1 MLKVADLQGL
11 PRKNWLIAQSLLGD
25 AEWQVAGMRVFLQK
39 YFYFLETKPSQEN
52 AAHSHDWFEFS
63 QVLLGTMEYSD
74 IRRSA
79 TFRPGDV
86 FFMPENHEHRWRA
99 LTAPLV
105 ISSFQLKLSPLDP
118 GGARVIGAL
127 RALSD
132 RHEFKLGETGQM
144 SSIARLWWRDLSEK
158 VERPLI
164 RERLL
169 ALFQVFFATF
179 LETVIGASLR
189 EIRKPGSMPPKGANR
204 ASADQ
209 IVAFLKQNL
218 GTSIQVQDIAS
229 HFNYSV
235 RHIHRIFLGN
245 YGVPIGEY
253 IRDQKLQLAQRLLAV
268 TEDSVKSIA
277 IQVGFGDSGHF
288 CRVFRRHIA
297 VSPSQYRETVRSR
310 VATPALERS

>member
-1 MLKVADLQGL
+1 MLKIADLPGL

-25 AEWQVAGMRVFLQK
+25 AEWQVAGVRVFLQK
-39 YFYFLETKPSQEN
+39 YFYFQEAKPGQEN

-63 QVLLGTMEYSD
+63 QVLLGTLEYSD
-74 IRRSA
+74 VRRSA

-86 FFMPENHEHRWRA
+86 FFMPETHEHKWRA
-99 LTAPLV
+99 ITTPLV

-132 RHEFKLGETGQM
+132 RHEFRLGGTNQM
-144 SSIARLWWRDLSEK
+144 SSIARQWWRDLSEP

-169 ALFQVFFATF
+169 GHFQVYFATF
-179 LETVIGASLR
+179 LEAVIGASLR

-204 ASADQ
+204 ASAEQ
-209 IVAFLKQNL
+209 IVAFLRQNL

-235 RHIHRIFLGN
+235 RHIHRIFVSN

-297 VSPSQYRETVRSR
+297 VSPSEYRESVRSR
-310 VATPALERS
+310 TSSFAPERV